1 MSRFRRTPEE
11 IEAGLTIEQAKELR
25 GLEPVD
31 ITEGEVKDGL
41 GDKVE
46 KVLKATGIKAVVE
59 YFNGGEECDGCKK
72 RKAALNALRFR
83 RKPLTITIEE
93 YDYLTKFFNRERKNS
108 VSAIQNVEIT
118 KIHARIFQVKGAEVS
133 SCSSCLRQI
142 VKDLTEVYEI
152 YN

>member
-11 IEAGLTIEQAKELR
+11 IEAGLTIEEAKELR
-25 GLEPVD
+25 ATEPID

-46 KVLKATGIKAVVE
+46 KVLKATGVKAIVE

-83 RKPLTITIEE
+83 RKPLALTVEE
-93 YDYLTKFFNRERKNS
+93 YEYLTTFFNRERKTS
-108 VSAIQNVEIT
+108 VSAIENINIT
-118 KIHARIFQVKGAEVS
+118 KIHARIFQVKGSEPS

-142 VKDLTEVYEI
+142 NKDLKEVYEV
-152 YN
+152 YL